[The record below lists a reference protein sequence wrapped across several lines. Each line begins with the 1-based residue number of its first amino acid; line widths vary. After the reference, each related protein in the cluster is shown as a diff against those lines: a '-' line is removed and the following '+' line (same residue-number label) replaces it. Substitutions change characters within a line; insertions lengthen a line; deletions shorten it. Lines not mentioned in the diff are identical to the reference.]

1 VQRIKNAIACRS
13 IVASQVRAE
22 GQPVQLDVPEVNEAG
37 LTLAARFGLSESFGC
52 ARMYHGVA
60 PQIEVSGVFGVTSFE
75 FG

>member
-1 VQRIKNAIACRS
+1 MQRIKNAIACRS
-13 IVASQVRAE
+13 IASAQVCVE

-37 LTLAARFGLSESFGC
+37 LTLAARLGLSESFGC
-52 ARMYHGVA
+52 APMYYGVA